1 MASTDRPTA
10 RQLALLR
17 RLAADRGQ
25 TFSYPNN
32 RRQASR
38 EIRRLLE
45 TEPALPGD
53 AQRDCETVADQQLDA
68 TRVREDEVSGHGS
81 SAQWRRGR

>member
-1 MASTDRPTA
+1 VAPTDRPTA

-17 RLAADRGQ
+17 RLAAERGQ
-25 TFSYPNN
+25 TFAYPND
-32 RRQASR
+32 RRQASQ
-38 EIRRLLE
+38 EIRRLLDA
-45 TEPALPGD
+45 EPALPGD
-53 AQRDCETVADQQLDA
+53 AQRDHDAVAERQLDA